1 MSNHDQRLEDA
12 AGQLPQSLREAARW
26 GVAADKE
33 LVRRLEDAGGA
44 LEGIKAAVTVAE
56 GQLSALK
63 AEIDSSLGKNVSIA
77 LSGAVVGEGLIDD
90 LAANL
95 LRLNAVEAILE
106 SYRAAIIQAEQAKV
120 EAAATLANAT
130 QAATTHMQRELKDGY
145 ENFRAGR
152 GERPVMSKPTGA
164 VRIRCQDC
172 ERVIGLVDT
181 GILSQPLSAAMF
193 RRLDGEGTLFQ
204 GSPHTWKCSG
214 CGYAPFKDA
223 RWILTEFW
231 TFIQVPDAIQGEVDG
246 EVDGALAV
254 PETDRMTPADSD
266 HQEPGPDEPTVPAAQ
281 LARELRDNTI
291 RRLRGQ
297 GKSEREIAGIIGLGK
312 STVHDILT
320 RQPATGASL

>member
-1 MSNHDQRLEDA
+1 MSNPRLKEDA
-12 AGQLPQSLREAARW
+12 ASQLPQSLREAARW

-33 LVRRLEDAGGA
+33 LVRRLEDAGGP

-63 AEIDSSLGKNVSIA
+63 AEIDSSLGKSVSIA

-130 QAATTHMQRELKDGY
+130 QAATTHMQRELKEGY

-152 GERPVMSKPTGA
+152 GERPVMSNPTGA

-172 ERVIGLVDT
+172 ERVICLVDT
-181 GILSQPLSAAMF
+181 EMLSQSVSATMF
-193 RRLDGEGTLFQ
+193 KRLDGAGNVFGSQGT
-204 GSPHTWKCSG
+204 PNDWKCPV
-214 CGYAPFKDA
+214 CGYGPFKDD
-223 RWILTEFW
+223 RWILTEVW
-231 TFIQVPDAIQGEVDG
+231 SFIQVPDATQGQEKVAVG
-246 EVDGALAV
+246 LVV
-254 PETDRMTPADSD
+254 PETDRMTPLASD
-266 HQEPGPDEPTVPAAQ
+266 RQEPGLVEPTVPSAQ
-281 LARELRDNTI
+281 LARELRDDTI
-291 RRLRGQ
+291 LQLHGQ
-297 GKSEREIAGIIGLGK
+297 GKSERQIASLVGLGK
-312 STVHDILT
+312 STVHDVLV
-320 RQPATGASL
+320 RRLDTGANL

>member
-1 MSNHDQRLEDA
+1 MSNPRLKEDA
-12 AGQLPQSLREAARW
+12 ASQLPQSLREAARW

-63 AEIDSSLGKNVSIA
+63 AEIDSSLGKSVSIA

-130 QAATTHMQRELKDGY
+130 QAATTHMQRELKEGY

-152 GERPVMSKPTGA
+152 GDRPVMMSKPTGL

-172 ERVIGLVDT
+172 ERLIGLVDT
-181 GILSQPLSAAMF
+181 EMLSQSLSATMF
-193 RRLDGEGTLFQ
+193 KRLDGAENLFGSQGT
-204 GSPHTWKCSG
+204 PNDWKCPA
-214 CGYAPFKDA
+214 CGYGPFKDA
-223 RWILTEFW
+223 RWILSEHY
-231 TFIQVPDAIQGEVDG
+231 TFIQVPDATQGQEKVAVG
-246 EVDGALAV
+246 RVV

-266 HQEPGPDEPTVPAAQ
+266 HQGPEPGEPTVPAAQ
-281 LARELRDNTI
+281 LARELRDDTI
-291 RRLRGQ
+291 RQLRGQ
-297 GKSEREIAGIIGLGK
+297 GRSEREIAAIIGLGK

-320 RQPATGASL
+320 RQPDTGASL